1 MIKKD
6 IVKKLSDSPLCY
18 KMSQKHIGKLVTEV
32 FNIITEALLN
42 SEDVQLRGFGHFVP
56 RYRPPRVIN
65 HPGTGKQIMSHPKY
79 VVLFEPAKN
88 VKRELRLAEP
98 KSMNKEVEHG

>member
-6 IVKKLSDSPLCY
+6 IVKRLSDNPICFRI
-18 KMSQKHIGKLVTEV
+18 SQKHIGKIVTEV
-32 FNIITEALLN
+32 FNIITEALLSN
-42 SEDVQLRGFGHFVP
+42 EDVQLRGFGHFVL

-65 HPGTGKQIMSHPKY
+65 HPSTGKQIMSHPKY
-79 VVLFEPAKN
+79 VILFEPARN

-98 KSMNKEVEHG
+98 KVINEKVEHD